1 MKILSILS
9 KLMKPHPWGGVWGW
23 CSLLSKGGVWG
34 GYLLCCLLLTLF
46 SCSGGDDGGNAP
58 MPDMHTVQL
67 YLSVPAMPAD
77 DRTRAGDPGTP
88 TGEGEDWD
96 KMAVIIVY
104 ADGTLPSGV
113 NPVVV
118 EFLTKE
124 DFEAL
129 PLASDGNPNHRL
141 YTLDVFEGKI
151 YIYGVTYSKEYGG
164 QLEAAIN
171 ACKTKTDVEQ
181 LTISNKYAT
190 DGNKLDV
197 AKFLSVATGFYHKE
211 DNKDEPAPFEVKAVT
226 EWTDAN
232 RPYVRLLR
240 LAAKIDIQWDAADA
254 YDNSY
259 TDVKLDK
266 FTYYYNGNT
275 TEGEPMGCLFPSRHS
290 VESGGSATFYNT
302 SAVSKRNGRVYHYAF
317 PNGKEPR
324 LHFTVSGIKQ
334 GEPERTDISFDYN
347 FVKPLAKATWYK
359 LNVTIKGVSKD
370 VEWSEDFQGPDG
382 YDYTESY

>member
-1 MKILSILS
+1 
-9 KLMKPHPWGGVWGW
+9 
-23 CSLLSKGGVWG
+23 
-34 GYLLCCLLLTLF
+34 
-46 SCSGGDDGGNAP
+46 

-77 DRTRAGDPGTP
+77 DRTRIGDPGTL
-88 TGEGEDWD
+88 TGEGEEWD

-141 YTLDVFEGKI
+141 YTLDVFEGEI

-164 QLEAAIN
+164 QLEADIN
-171 ACKTKTDVEQ
+171 ACKKKTDVEQ
-181 LTISNKYAT
+181 LTISNEYAT
-190 DGNKLDV
+190 DKDGTLDV

-211 DNKDEPAPFEVKAVT
+211 DNKDEPALFEVKAVT
-226 EWTDAN
+226 EWTDAD

-240 LAAKIDIQWDAADA
+240 LAAKIDIQWDAEDA
-254 YDNSY
+254 YGNSY
-259 TDVKLDK
+259 TDVSVDG
-266 FTYYYNGNT
+266 FTYYYNKGNLAVD
-275 TEGEPMGCLFPSRHS
+275 EEPIGCLFPSLHS
-290 VESGGSATFYNT
+290 VNTGGKVDFYNT

-334 GEPERTDISFDYN
+334 GETKRTDISFDYN

>member
-1 MKILSILS
+1 
-9 KLMKPHPWGGVWGW
+9 MKPLPWGGG
-23 CSLLSKGGVWG
+23 WG
-34 GYLLCCLLLTLF
+34 GYLLCSLLLTLF
-46 SCSGGDDGGNAP
+46 SCSGGDDGVGNAP

-104 ADGTLPSGV
+104 DEATQLPSGV
-113 NPVVV
+113 KRVDVR
-118 EFLTKE
+118 FLTINDFKE
-124 DFEAL
+124 LDDAQV
-129 PLASDGNPNHRL
+129 GNPYKKL
-141 YTLDVFEGKI
+141 YPIEAYEGKI
-151 YIYGVTYSKEYGG
+151 YIYGVTYTEACG
-164 QLEAAIN
+164 QSLEAAIN
-171 ACKTKTDVEQ
+171 ACKTKEQVEQ
-181 LTISNKYAT
+181 LTIYNKYAT
-190 DGNKLDV
+190 EGNKLDV

-259 TDVKLDK
+259 TDVKLDN
-266 FTYYYNGNT
+266 FTYYYNNKNT
-275 TEGEPMGCLFPSRHS
+275 TEEEPIGCLFPSRHS
-290 VESGGSATFYNT
+290 VDTGGSATFYNT

-334 GEPERTDISFDYN
+334 GEPERIDISFDYN